1 MQCRCAECLAQA
13 TDAELARM
21 EAALEGLVLAKAE
34 GDPEWTIDES
44 DAEPAATVFQ
54 AYASEFARGAWR
66 QKHGRP
72 LSETELAAGL
82 ARAEYQ
88 MTRGFELLSDSARK
102 RLRPF
107 LAQARQAL
115 VDMAQGRTN
124 PIQAGA
130 RMAEQFNQL
139 EAQAG
144 GATPEGTYS
153 PYEFSRL
160 ARTEAAFADT
170 EVRRAELDAAGA
182 DSSAVEAAGGWA
194 PIHPQCMCVNDER
207 EGADGKFYVV
217 LDPSAAACD
226 LCLEIAA
233 QIEAAIP

>member
-1 MQCRCAECLAQA
+1 MGCSCAECLAKA
-13 TDAELARM
+13 TDGELARM
-21 EAALEGLVLAKAE
+21 EAALEGLVLAKAD
-34 GDPEWTIDES
+34 GDPEWTLDEA
-44 DAEPAATVFQ
+44 DAAPASTVFQ
-54 AYASEFARGAWR
+54 TYASEFAKGQWAVN
-66 QKHGRP
+66 QDRP
-72 LSETELAAGL
+72 LSEAELAAGV

-88 MTRGFELLSDSARK
+88 AARGLELLSDSARQ
-102 RLRPF
+102 RLTPF
-107 LAQARQAL
+107 LEQTQQAL
-115 VDMAQGRTN
+115 VDMAQGRLN

-130 RMAEQFNQL
+130 RLAEQFNKL

-144 GATPEGTYS
+144 GTTAEGSYS

-182 DSSAVEAAGGWA
+182 DSSAVEAQGGWA
-194 PIHPQCMCVNDER
+194 PIHPNCMCLNEEV
-207 EGADGKFYVV
+207 EGTDGKFYVV

-226 LCLEIAA
+226 LCLDIAA